1 MDPQPA
7 AKATDSKPGV
17 HFAYYEGDWDKLP
30 DFAKLPLVLDGHVTA
45 FDRKPRK
52 SEAHFGFRYTGY
64 VNVPKPAAYT
74 FWTDSDDGSNL
85 YIDGKLVVD
94 NDGLHSLESK
104 SRELWRWTRGLAL
117 VHAGLFRKKRW
128 A

>member
-1 MDPQPA
+1 MA
-7 AKATDSKPGV
+7 GV

-30 DFAKLPLVLDGHVTA
+30 DFRALPVVLDGHVTA

-52 SEAHFGFRYTGY
+52 SEEHFGFRYTGY
-64 VNVPKPAAYT
+64 VSVPKAAAYT

-94 NDGLHSLESK
+94 NVDGLHSLESMSGNVALAPGLHSFMLDFFEK
-104 SRELWRWTRGLAL
+104 GGGHEL
-117 VHAGLFRKKRW
+117 
-128 A
+128 